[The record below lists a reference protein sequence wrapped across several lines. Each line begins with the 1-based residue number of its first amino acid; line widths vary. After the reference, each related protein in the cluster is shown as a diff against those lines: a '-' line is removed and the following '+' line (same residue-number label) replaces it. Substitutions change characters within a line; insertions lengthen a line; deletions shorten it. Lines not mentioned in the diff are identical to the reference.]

1 MTDGC
6 MRGSRVAIV
15 VDDDQ
20 TRRHI
25 ESAVS
30 LSEHLVRVERA
41 VPIVMSSPLS
51 DARSRCRRAGVRW
64 RSLPQPW
71 MDGTFGSWFFFRSLA
86 AKLRRVQPDYIVG
99 IGPHTSVGC
108 ALLWRLAGARG
119 FLWYQPAG
127 GPTDGLDPRGVALA
141 RARTLRCA
149 ARNSAAAAA
158 LATHLGQSEFR
169 PRRIGDAAGRPGWQR
184 LVDVLREERPPVAS
198 FDLPVVMRSVFPRF
212 VQLHEWALATVRA
225 VRRSGIRRVA
235 IVGDGLRARTAIAA
249 FRDRAIAVTHLIGS
263 DSTAL
268 GRPLDGV
275 RRVRLSDA
283 LAEGVRCVVFVGPTR
298 LSAQTVRRRA
308 RRASVDVRVFGDDGD
323 SFALACDQV
332 APRVSTELDRR
343 AARTVAALLDAGV
356 RAIQIY
362 GASEVGRL
370 LLRHARKRRIDVA
383 AFADGNRALWGEV
396 VDGVEVVPLAHL
408 TGGTN
413 HRYVIGSLGSVD
425 GIQTALRHAYRE
437 TQTVPQVFTL

>member
-51 DARSRCRRAGVRW
+51 DAQSRCRRAGVRW

-71 MDGTFGSWFFFRSLA
+71 MDGTFGSWLFFRSLA

-149 ARNSAAAAA
+149 ARNSAA
-158 LATHLGQSEFR
+158 
-169 PRRIGDAAGRPGWQR
+169 AAGRPGWQR

-275 RRVRLSDA
+275 R
-283 LAEGVRCVVFVGPTR
+283 
-298 LSAQTVRRRA
+298 
-308 RRASVDVRVFGDDGD
+308 
-323 SFALACDQV
+323 
-332 APRVSTELDRR
+332 
-343 AARTVAALLDAGV
+343 
-356 RAIQIY
+356 
-362 GASEVGRL
+362 
-370 LLRHARKRRIDVA
+370 
-383 AFADGNRALWGEV
+383 
-396 VDGVEVVPLAHL
+396 
-408 TGGTN
+408 
-413 HRYVIGSLGSVD
+413 
-425 GIQTALRHAYRE
+425 
-437 TQTVPQVFTL
+437 

>member
-20 TRRHI
+20 TRRHV

-71 MDGTFGSWFFFRSLA
+71 MDGTFGSWLFFRTLA

-158 LATHLGQSEFR
+158 LAAHLGQSEFR
-169 PRRIGDAAGRPGWQR
+169 PRRIGDAAGRPGW
-184 LVDVLREERPPVAS
+184 
-198 FDLPVVMRSVFPRF
+198 
-212 VQLHEWALATVRA
+212 
-225 VRRSGIRRVA
+225 
-235 IVGDGLRARTAIAA
+235 
-249 FRDRAIAVTHLIGS
+249 
-263 DSTAL
+263 
-268 GRPLDGV
+268 
-275 RRVRLSDA
+275 
-283 LAEGVRCVVFVGPTR
+283 
-298 LSAQTVRRRA
+298 
-308 RRASVDVRVFGDDGD
+308 
-323 SFALACDQV
+323 
-332 APRVSTELDRR
+332 
-343 AARTVAALLDAGV
+343 
-356 RAIQIY
+356 
-362 GASEVGRL
+362 
-370 LLRHARKRRIDVA
+370 
-383 AFADGNRALWGEV
+383 
-396 VDGVEVVPLAHL
+396 
-408 TGGTN
+408 
-413 HRYVIGSLGSVD
+413 
-425 GIQTALRHAYRE
+425 
-437 TQTVPQVFTL
+437 

>member
-51 DARSRCRRAGVRW
+51 DARSRCRRVGVRW

-71 MDGTFGSWFFFRSLA
+71 MDGTFGSWLFFRSLA

-127 GPTDGLDPRGVALA
+127 GPTDGLDPRGVAVA

-149 ARNSAAAAA
+149 ARNSAAAA
-158 LATHLGQSEFR
+158 LAAHLGQSEFR

-268 GRPLDGV
+268 GRPRWV
-275 RRVRLSDA
+275 
-283 LAEGVRCVVFVGPTR
+283 
-298 LSAQTVRRRA
+298 
-308 RRASVDVRVFGDDGD
+308 
-323 SFALACDQV
+323 
-332 APRVSTELDRR
+332 
-343 AARTVAALLDAGV
+343 
-356 RAIQIY
+356 
-362 GASEVGRL
+362 
-370 LLRHARKRRIDVA
+370 
-383 AFADGNRALWGEV
+383 ALWM
-396 VDGVEVVPLAHL
+396 
-408 TGGTN
+408 
-413 HRYVIGSLGSVD
+413 GSAESG
-425 GIQTALRHAYRE
+425 
-437 TQTVPQVFTL
+437 